1 MKTTSGFEIE
11 IPQERFDN
19 AELLDA
25 LSDLNAGDSIA
36 VSRVLSLL
44 LGKEDKK
51 RLYDHCRAEDG
62 RVPVGA
68 LATEIEEIFNSA
80 STASKNS

>member
-1 MKTTSGFEIE
+1 MKTTSGFEIN
-11 IPQERFDN
+11 IDQSRFDN

-25 LSDLNAGDSIA
+25 LSDLNAGDSLA

-44 LGKEDKK
+44 LGKEEKK

-62 RVPVGA
+62 RVPVSA
-68 LATEIEEIFNSA
+68 LATEIEEIFNQA
-80 STASKNS
+80 SDASKNS

>member
-1 MKTTSGFEIE
+1 MITTSGFEIE
-11 IPQERFDN
+11 IEQSRFDN
-19 AELLDA
+19 AELFDA
-25 LSDLNAGDSIA
+25 LSDLNAGDAFA

-62 RVPVGA
+62 RVPFDA
-68 LATEIEEIFNSA
+68 LNAEIEDIFQLA
-80 STASKNS
+80 GDASKNS

>member
-1 MKTTSGFEIE
+1 MKTTSGFEID
-11 IPQERFDN
+11 IDQTRFDN

-25 LSDLNAGDSIA
+25 LSDLNAGDGLA

-51 RLYDHCRAEDG
+51 RLYDHCREEDG
-62 RVPVGA
+62 RVP
-68 LATEIEEIFNSA
+68 LDRLNQEIEDIFQLSGD
-80 STASKNS
+80 ASKNS

>member
-1 MKTTSGFEIE
+1 MKTTSGFEIN
-11 IPQERFDN
+11 IDQTRFDN

-25 LSDLNAGDSIA
+25 LSDLNAGDSLA

-62 RVPVGA
+62 RVPIEA
-68 LATEIEEIFNSA
+68 LSQEIEDIFNFSGD
-80 STASKNS
+80 ASKNS